1 MSIYSWKIKV
11 NSKLTTRAP
20 HEREYENKS
29 VKGKRCVYEL
39 ADESGEIDLIAFN
52 ENAKRLE
59 SIFNESQVRFII
71 ISVIIF
77 FY

>member
-1 MSIYSWKIKV
+1 M
-11 NSKLTTRAP
+11 NSKLTTPAP

-39 ADESGEIDLIAFN
+39 ADESGEIDLIAFD

-71 ISVIIF
+71 ISVINF